1 MHGAI
6 GIYDKESV
14 TKCHFPY
21 HNKLIMFPQ
30 KFLTRMAQTH
40 QLSADQESVFL
51 LRFGENREDRE
62 VASFLGISEEAY
74 RKRMGEI
81 YRKFDI
87 SGKGPGKNNRLLHI
101 LQNFLDAETSSQT
114 NLQNEQNLLLANQS
128 ASRQGVASDIN
139 IEELVQQ
146 LRDRSRQIIQERCA
160 TMRVLDMSH
169 PIDLEN
175 IYTGTDVLEKITSRR
190 RLGIADLLATYHGR
204 DRIEMGLLNED
215 RISSMEALNRYSKLM
230 LLGKPGAGKTTLL
243 KYTALKCSQ
252 GDIFINLVPIFV
264 VLRQYAGAES
274 QPRLLDYISQD
285 FYAYNIGDETNV
297 KQLLRQGRAILFLDG
312 LDEVREN
319 DLHRVLEDLQSFSE
333 QYYTNRFVI
342 TSRLGSQEYVFE
354 KFTEVEVANFQPL
367 QISQFAQRWFF
378 NNSRHRELF
387 LRKVEDNRPIQELA
401 TNPLLLTLL
410 CLVFDEFG
418 DFPTNRS
425 ELYREGLDVLL
436 KKWDAKRNIERHQI
450 YKNLSMQRK
459 EDLLAQVACTTFY
472 QGDYFFRQVDLESY
486 ITEYIRNLPKAHTDE
501 EALQLDSAEII
512 KAIESQH
519 GLFVERAKGIYSFSH
534 LTFHEY
540 LAARELV
547 YNGDQDTLTLLAS
560 KITDPRWHD
569 ILRLAVGMMRSADEL
584 LLLMKEH
591 CDRLLAKDRQLQ
603 SLLQW
608 VNQKA
613 ESVQVTDRIQS
624 VRAFYLTL
632 GRAIAQSS
640 SLNLA
645 NVLTRSLVLD
655 LDLCQNRNLNIDL
668 AFDLARALE
677 TKDGEDLGLDLEL
690 DLSLALEY
698 AQEAVDPLLAD
709 ALTELIEACPEDAD
723 SEIKWEDWANN
734 LRQQTISHRNIG
746 QIWNLTPHQLEHL
759 RQYCNA
765 NRLLVECLESDCYVR
780 QPVRKAIE
788 QSLLLPTTQLISL

>member
-1 MHGAI
+1 
-6 GIYDKESV
+6 
-14 TKCHFPY
+14 
-21 HNKLIMFPQ
+21 MFPQ
-30 KFLTRMAQTH
+30 KFLMRMAQTH

-51 LRFGENREDRE
+51 LRFGEDREDRE

-101 LQNFLDAETSSQT
+101 LQNFLDAETSSQ
-114 NLQNEQNLLLANQS
+114 NEQNLFLATQS
-128 ASRQGVASDIN
+128 ISSQGVASDIN

-146 LRDRSRQIIQERCA
+146 LRHRSRQLIQERCA

-190 RLGIADLLATYHGR
+190 RLGIADFLATYHGR
-204 DRIEMGLLNED
+204 DRIEMGLINED

-252 GDIFINLVPIFV
+252 GDIFSDLVPIFV
-264 VLRQYAGAES
+264 TLRQYAGAES
-274 QPRLLDYISQD
+274 QPLLLDYISQD
-285 FYAYNIGDETNV
+285 LCAYNISNEANV
-297 KQLLRQGRAILFLDG
+297 KQLLQQGRAILFLDG

-319 DLHRVLEDLQSFSE
+319 DLHRVLEDLRSFSE
-333 QYYTNRFVI
+333 QFYTNRFVI
-342 TSRLGSQEYVFE
+342 TSRLGSQEYIFE

-367 QISQFAQRWFF
+367 QISQFAQRWFL
-378 NNSRHRELF
+378 NNSRHIEIF

-486 ITEYIRNLPKAHTDE
+486 ITEYIRNLPKANTDE
-501 EALQLDSAEII
+501 DALQLDSAAII
-512 KAIESQH
+512 RAIESQH

-540 LAARELV
+540 LAAREFV
-547 YNGDQDTLTLLAS
+547 YNGSQDTLTLLAT
-560 KITDPRWHD
+560 KITDQRWHD

-584 LLLMKEH
+584 LILMKEY
-591 CDRLLAKDRQLQ
+591 CDRLLASDPQLQ

-640 SLNLA
+640 PHNLA
-645 NVLTRSLVLD
+645 NVLARSLVLD
-655 LDLCQNRNLNIDL
+655 LDLCQNRNLNVDL

-698 AQEAVDPLLAD
+698 AQEAVDSQLAD

-734 LRQQTISHRNIG
+734 LRQQTINNRNIG

-780 QPVRKAIE
+780 QPVRQAIE
-788 QSLLLPTTQLISL
+788 QSLLLPITHSALLSNPNQEKF

>member
-1 MHGAI
+1 
-6 GIYDKESV
+6 
-14 TKCHFPY
+14 
-21 HNKLIMFPQ
+21 MFPQ

-51 LRFGENREDRE
+51 IRFGENREDRE

-87 SGKGPGKNNRLLHI
+87 GGKGPGKNNRLLHI

-114 NLQNEQNLLLANQS
+114 NLQNEQNLLLVNQS
-128 ASRQGVASDIN
+128 ASSQGVTADIN

-146 LRDRSRQIIQERCA
+146 LRYRSRQIIQERCA

-204 DRIEMGLLNED
+204 DRIEMGLLNEE

-252 GDIFINLVPIFV
+252 GEIFSDLVPIFV
-264 VLRQYAGAES
+264 ILRQYAGTES

-285 FYAYNIGDETNV
+285 LYAYNISDEANV
-297 KQLLRQGRAILFLDG
+297 KQLLQQGRAILFLDG

-319 DLHRVLEDLQSFSE
+319 DLHRVLEDLRSFSE
-333 QYYTNRFVI
+333 QFYTNRFVI

-367 QISQFAQRWFF
+367 QISQFAQRWFLD
-378 NNSRHRELF
+378 NSRHIDLF

-501 EALQLDSAEII
+501 EALQLDSAAII

-547 YNGDQDTLTLLAS
+547 YNGNQDTLTLLAS
-560 KITDPRWHD
+560 KITDQRWHD
-569 ILRLAVGMMRSADEL
+569 ILRLAVSMMRSADEL
-584 LLLMKEH
+584 LLLMKEY
-591 CDRLLAKDRQLQ
+591 CDRLLANDQQLQ
-603 SLLQW
+603 CLLQW

-613 ESVQVTDRIQS
+613 ESSQVSDRVQS

-640 SLNLA
+640 PHNLA
-645 NVLTRSLVLD
+645 NVLARSLVLD
-655 LDLCQNRNLNIDL
+655 LDLCQNRNLNVDL

-698 AQEAVDPLLAD
+698 AQEAVDSQLAD

-734 LRQQTISHRNIG
+734 LRQQTINNRNIG

-780 QPVRKAIE
+780 QPVRQAIE
-788 QSLLLPTTQLISL
+788 QSLLLPITHNTIKPAKSVL

>member
-1 MHGAI
+1 
-6 GIYDKESV
+6 
-14 TKCHFPY
+14 
-21 HNKLIMFPQ
+21 MFPP
-30 KFLTRMAQTH
+30 KFLTKMAQIH
-40 QLSADQESVFL
+40 QLSADQERVFL
-51 LRFGENREDRE
+51 LRFGENHEDIE

-101 LQNFLDAETSSQT
+101 LQNYFDAELIAPPSAALNLSSSAPEIT
-114 NLQNEQNLLLANQS
+114 NLDTDLDTDIEQ
-128 ASRQGVASDIN
+128 
-139 IEELVQQ
+139 LVKQ
-146 LRDRSRQIIQERCA
+146 LRDRSRQVIQERCA

-169 PIDLEN
+169 PINLED

-190 RLGIADLLATYHGR
+190 RLGIAELLATYHES
-204 DRIEMGLLNED
+204 DRLGMSAIDES
-215 RISSMEALNRYSKLM
+215 RVSSIEALTRYHKLM

-252 GDIFINLVPIFV
+252 GDIFNELVPIFV
-264 VLRQYAGAES
+264 TLRQYASSEL
-274 QPRLLDYISQD
+274 RILDYISQD
-285 FYAYNIGDETNV
+285 FRAHNISDELTV
-297 KQLLRQGRAILFLDG
+297 KQLLQRGRAILFLDG

-319 DLHRVLEDLQSFSE
+319 DLHRVLEDLRSFSE
-333 QYYTNRFVI
+333 QYYNNRFVI
-342 TSRLGSQEYVFE
+342 TSRLGAQEYVFE

-367 QISQFAQRWFF
+367 QISSFAQRWFSG
-378 NNSRHRELF
+378 NSRHIEMF

-410 CLVFDEFG
+410 CLVFDEYG

-472 QGDYFFRQVDLESY
+472 QGDYFFRQVDLERY
-486 ITEYIRNLPKAHTDE
+486 ITDYIRNLPKANTDDDL
-501 EALQLDSAEII
+501 LQLDSESIV

-540 LAARELV
+540 LATREIV
-547 YNGDQDTLTLLAS
+547 YNGSQATLVLLAN
-560 KITDPRWHD
+560 KITDRRWHD
-569 ILRLAVGMMRSADEL
+569 VLRLAVGMMRSADEL
-584 LLLMKEH
+584 LQLMKAE
-591 CDRLLAKDRQLQ
+591 CDRLIADDQQLQ
-603 SLLQW
+603 NFLEW
-608 VNQKA
+608 VKQKA
-613 ESVQVTDRIQS
+613 ASAPVSDRIQS

-632 GRAIAQSS
+632 GRAIAQSAA
-640 SLNLA
+640 LNLA
-645 NVLTRSLVLD
+645 NVLARILVLD
-655 LDLCQNRNLNIDL
+655 LDLHQNQNLNLDL
-668 AFDLARALE
+668 AFDLARAVE

-698 AQEAVDPLLAD
+698 AQEMSEPLLSE
-709 ALTELIEACPEDAD
+709 ALAELTNTCPDDAD
-723 SEIKWEDWANN
+723 SDVKWQSWTDN
-734 LRQQTISHRNIG
+734 LRQQAIAYRDIG
-746 QIWNLTPHQLEHL
+746 QVWNFTANQLESL
-759 RQYCNA
+759 RQYCQA
-765 NRLLVECLESDCYVR
+765 NRLLVECLESDCYVH
-780 QPVRKAIE
+780 QSVRNAIE
-788 QSLLLPTTQLISL
+788 ASLLLPTRF

>member
-1 MHGAI
+1 
-6 GIYDKESV
+6 
-14 TKCHFPY
+14 
-21 HNKLIMFPQ
+21 MFPQ
-30 KFLTRMAQTH
+30 KFLMRMAQTH

-51 LRFGENREDRE
+51 LRFGEDREDRE

-101 LQNFLDAETSSQT
+101 LQNFLDAETSSQ
-114 NLQNEQNLLLANQS
+114 NEQNLFLATQS
-128 ASRQGVASDIN
+128 ISSQGVASDIN

-146 LRDRSRQIIQERCA
+146 LRHRSRQLIQERCA

-190 RLGIADLLATYHGR
+190 RLGIADFLATYHGR
-204 DRIEMGLLNED
+204 DRIEMGLINED

-252 GDIFINLVPIFV
+252 GDIFSDLVPIFV
-264 VLRQYAGAES
+264 TLRQYAGAES
-274 QPRLLDYISQD
+274 QPLLLDYISQD
-285 FYAYNIGDETNV
+285 LCAYNISNEANV
-297 KQLLRQGRAILFLDG
+297 KQLLQQGRAILFLDG

-319 DLHRVLEDLQSFSE
+319 DLHRVLEDLRSFSE
-333 QYYTNRFVI
+333 QFYTNRFVI
-342 TSRLGSQEYVFE
+342 TSRLGSQEYIFE

-367 QISQFAQRWFF
+367 QISQFAQRWFL
-378 NNSRHRELF
+378 NNSRHIEIF

-486 ITEYIRNLPKAHTDE
+486 ITEYIRNLPKANTDE
-501 EALQLDSAEII
+501 DALQLDSAAII
-512 KAIESQH
+512 RAIESQH

-540 LAARELV
+540 LAAREFV
-547 YNGDQDTLTLLAS
+547 YNGSQDTLTLLAT
-560 KITDPRWHD
+560 KITDQRWHD

-584 LLLMKEH
+584 LILMKEY
-591 CDRLLAKDRQLQ
+591 CDRLLASDPQLQ

-640 SLNLA
+640 PHNLA
-645 NVLTRSLVLD
+645 NVLARSLVLD
-655 LDLCQNRNLNIDL
+655 LDLCQNRNLNVDL

-698 AQEAVDPLLAD
+698 AQEAVDSQLAD

-734 LRQQTISHRNIG
+734 LRQQTINNRNIG

-780 QPVRKAIE
+780 QPVRQAIE
-788 QSLLLPTTQLISL
+788 QSLLLPITHSALLSNPNQENF

>member
-1 MHGAI
+1 
-6 GIYDKESV
+6 
-14 TKCHFPY
+14 
-21 HNKLIMFPQ
+21 MFPQ
-30 KFLTRMAQTH
+30 KFLMRMAQTH

-51 LRFGENREDRE
+51 IRFGENREDRE

-87 SGKGPGKNNRLLHI
+87 GGKGPGKNNRLLHI

-114 NLQNEQNLLLANQS
+114 NLQNEQNLLLVNQS
-128 ASRQGVASDIN
+128 ASSQGVTADIN

-146 LRDRSRQIIQERCA
+146 LRYRSRQIIQERCA

-204 DRIEMGLLNED
+204 DRIEMGLINED

-252 GDIFINLVPIFV
+252 GDIFSDLVPIFV
-264 VLRQYAGAES
+264 ILRQYAGFES
-274 QPRLLDYISQD
+274 QPQLLDYISQD
-285 FYAYNIGDETNV
+285 LCAYNISNGANV
-297 KQLLRQGRAILFLDG
+297 KQLLQQGRAILFLDG

-319 DLHRVLEDLQSFSE
+319 DLHRVLEDLRSFSE
-333 QYYTNRFVI
+333 QFYTNRFVI

-367 QISQFAQRWFF
+367 QISQFAQRWFLD
-378 NNSRHRELF
+378 NSRHIELF
-387 LRKVEDNRPIQELA
+387 LRKVEDNCPIQELA

-486 ITEYIRNLPKAHTDE
+486 ITEYIRNLPKANTDE
-501 EALQLDSAEII
+501 EALQLDSEAII
-512 KAIESQH
+512 RAIESQH

-547 YNGDQDTLTLLAS
+547 YNGNQDTLILLAS

-584 LLLMKEH
+584 LILMKEY
-591 CDRLLAKDRQLQ
+591 CDRLLASDPQLQ

-640 SLNLA
+640 PHNLA
-645 NVLTRSLVLD
+645 NVLARSLVLD
-655 LDLCQNRNLNIDL
+655 LDLCQNRNLNVDL

-698 AQEAVDPLLAD
+698 AQEAVDSQLAD

-734 LRQQTISHRNIG
+734 LRQQTINNRNIG

-780 QPVRKAIE
+780 QPVRQAIE
-788 QSLLLPTTQLISL
+788 QSLLLPITHNTIKPAKSVL

>member
-6 GIYDKESV
+6 GIYDKESG
-14 TKCHFPY
+14 TSCHFPFD
-21 HNKLIMFPQ
+21 NKLMFSQ

-51 LRFGENREDRE
+51 LRFGEDREDRE

-101 LQNFLDAETSSQT
+101 LQNFLDAETISQS
-114 NLQNEQNLLLANQS
+114 EQTSLIASQS
-128 ASRQGVASDIN
+128 ASSQGVALNIN

-252 GDIFINLVPIFV
+252 GDIFSDLVPIFV
-264 VLRQYAGAES
+264 TLRQYAGAES
-274 QPRLLDYISQD
+274 QPRLFDYISQD
-285 FYAYNIGDETNV
+285 FYAYNIGDKTNV

-312 LDEVREN
+312 LDEVSEN
-319 DLHRVLEDLQSFSE
+319 DLHRVLEDLRSFSE
-333 QYYTNRFVI
+333 QFYTNRFVI

-354 KFTEVEVANFQPL
+354 KFTEVEIANFQPL
-367 QISQFAQRWFF
+367 QISQFAQRWFLS
-378 NNSRHRELF
+378 NSRHIELF

-501 EALQLDSAEII
+501 EALQLDSAAII

-547 YNGDQDTLTLLAS
+547 YNGNQDTLTLLAS
-560 KITDPRWHD
+560 KITDLRWHD

-584 LLLMKEH
+584 LLLMKEN
-591 CDRLLAKDRQLQ
+591 CDRLLASDRQLQ
-603 SLLQW
+603 GLLQW

-613 ESVQVTDRIQS
+613 ESAQVCDRIQS

-632 GRAIAQSS
+632 GRAIAQSNS
-640 SLNLA
+640 INLA
-645 NVLTRSLVLD
+645 NVLARSLVLD

-690 DLSLALEY
+690 DLGLALEY
-698 AQEAVDPLLAD
+698 AQEYAQENSDSLLAD
-709 ALTELIEACPEDAD
+709 ALTELIKTCPEDAD
-723 SEIKWEDWANN
+723 SEIKWEEWANN
-734 LRQQTISHRNIG
+734 LRQQTINHRNIG
-746 QIWNLTPHQLEHL
+746 QTWNLTPHQLEHL

-780 QPVRKAIE
+780 QPVRLAIE
-788 QSLLLPTTQLISL
+788 QSLLLPMT

>member
-1 MHGAI
+1 
-6 GIYDKESV
+6 
-14 TKCHFPY
+14 
-21 HNKLIMFPQ
+21 MFPQ

-51 LRFGENREDRE
+51 LRFGEDREDRE

-87 SGKGPGKNNRLLHI
+87 GGKGPGKNNRLLHI
-101 LQNFLDAETSSQT
+101 LQNFLDAEAS
-114 NLQNEQNLLLANQS
+114 LQNMQTTLLVSQS
-128 ASRQGVASDIN
+128 TPSQDVTSLDIN
-139 IEELVQQ
+139 IEELVLQ

-175 IYTGTDVLEKITSRR
+175 IYTGTDVLEKIASRR

-215 RISSMEALNRYSKLM
+215 RISSVEALNRYSKLM

-252 GDIFINLVPIFV
+252 GDIFSNLVPIFV
-264 VLRQYAGAES
+264 TLRQYAGAES

-297 KQLLRQGRAILFLDG
+297 KQLLQHGRAILFLDG

-319 DLHRVLEDLQSFSE
+319 DLYRVLEDLRSFSE
-333 QYYTNRFVI
+333 QFYPNRFMI

-367 QISQFAQRWFF
+367 QISQFAQRWFL
-378 NNSRHRELF
+378 NNSRHIELF

-459 EDLLAQVACTTFY
+459 EDLLAQVACTTFS

-486 ITEYIRNLPKAHTDE
+486 ITEYIRNLPKAHTDQE
-501 EALQLDSAEII
+501 SLQIDSAAII

-547 YNGDQDTLTLLAS
+547 YNGNQDTLTLLAS
-560 KITDPRWHD
+560 KITDRRWHD

-584 LLLMKEH
+584 LLLMKQH
-591 CDRLLAKDRQLQ
+591 CDRLLASDQQLQ

-608 VNQKA
+608 VNKKA
-613 ESVQVTDRIQS
+613 ESAHVRDRIQS

-640 SLNLA
+640 SINLA
-645 NVLTRSLVLD
+645 NVLARSLVLD
-655 LDLCQNRNLNIDL
+655 LDLCQNCNLNIDL

-698 AQEAVDPLLAD
+698 AQEASEPLLAN
-709 ALTELIEACPEDAD
+709 ALTELIETCPEDAD

-734 LRQQTISHRNIG
+734 LRQQTINHRNIG
-746 QIWNLTPHQLEHL
+746 QVWNLTPHQLDHL
-759 RQYCNA
+759 RQYCEA

-780 QPVRKAIE
+780 QPVRQAIE
-788 QSLLLPTTQLISL
+788 QSLLLPIV

>member
-1 MHGAI
+1 
-6 GIYDKESV
+6 
-14 TKCHFPY
+14 
-21 HNKLIMFPQ
+21 MFPQ

-51 LRFGENREDRE
+51 IRFGENREDRE

-87 SGKGPGKNNRLLHI
+87 GGKGPGKNNRLLHI

-114 NLQNEQNLLLANQS
+114 NLQNEQNLLLVNQS
-128 ASRQGVASDIN
+128 ASSQGVTADNN

-146 LRDRSRQIIQERCA
+146 LRYRSRQIIQERCA

-204 DRIEMGLLNED
+204 DHIEMGLLNEE

-252 GDIFINLVPIFV
+252 GEIFSDLVPIFV
-264 VLRQYAGAES
+264 ILRQYAGTES

-285 FYAYNIGDETNV
+285 LYAYNISDEANV
-297 KQLLRQGRAILFLDG
+297 KQLLQQGRAILFLDG

-319 DLHRVLEDLQSFSE
+319 DLHRVLEDLRSFSE
-333 QYYTNRFVI
+333 QFYTNRFVI

-367 QISQFAQRWFF
+367 QISQFAQRWFL
-378 NNSRHRELF
+378 NNSRHIELF

-410 CLVFDEFG
+410 CLIFDEFG

-425 ELYREGLDVLL
+425 DLYREGLDVLL

-486 ITEYIRNLPKAHTDE
+486 ITEYIRNLPKANTDE
-501 EALQLDSAEII
+501 EALQLDSEAII
-512 KAIESQH
+512 RAIESQH

-547 YNGDQDTLTLLAS
+547 YNGNQDTLILLAS

-584 LLLMKEH
+584 FLLMKEH
-591 CDRLLAKDRQLQ
+591 CDRLLANDQQLQ

-613 ESVQVTDRIQS
+613 ESSQVTDRIQS

-640 SLNLA
+640 PHNLA
-645 NVLTRSLVLD
+645 NVLARSLVLD
-655 LDLCQNRNLNIDL
+655 LDLCQNRNLNVDL

-698 AQEAVDPLLAD
+698 AQEAVDSQLAD
-709 ALTELIEACPEDAD
+709 ALTELIEVCPEDAD

-734 LRQQTISHRNIG
+734 LRQQTISNRNIG

-780 QPVRKAIE
+780 QPVRQAIE
-788 QSLLLPTTQLISL
+788 QSLLLPITHNTIKPAKSVL

>member
-1 MHGAI
+1 
-6 GIYDKESV
+6 
-14 TKCHFPY
+14 
-21 HNKLIMFPQ
+21 MFPQ

-51 LRFGENREDRE
+51 LRFGEDREDRE
-62 VASFLGISEEAY
+62 VASFSGISEEAY

-87 SGKGPGKNNRLLHI
+87 GGKGPGKNNRLLHI
-101 LQNFLDAETSSQT
+101 LQNFLDAEVSSQS
-114 NLQNEQNLLLANQS
+114 EQTSLIANQS
-128 ASRQGVASDIN
+128 GSVSSLDIN
-139 IEELVQQ
+139 IEELVMQ

-252 GDIFINLVPIFV
+252 GDIFGDLVPIFV
-264 VLRQYAGAES
+264 TLRQYAGAES

-312 LDEVREN
+312 LDEVSEN
-319 DLHRVLEDLQSFSE
+319 DLHRVLEDLRSFSE

-342 TSRLGSQEYVFE
+342 TSRLGSQEYIFE

-367 QISQFAQRWFF
+367 QISQFAQRWFH
-378 NNSRHRELF
+378 NNSRHVELF

-459 EDLLAQVACTTFY
+459 EDLLAQVACTTFN
-472 QGDYFFRQVDLESY
+472 QGDYFFRQVDLENY

-501 EALQLDSAEII
+501 EALQLDSAAII

-547 YNGDQDTLTLLAS
+547 YNGNQDTLTFLAS
-560 KITDPRWHD
+560 KITDHRWYD

-591 CDRLLAKDRQLQ
+591 CDRLLASDRQLQ

-613 ESVQVTDRIQS
+613 ESAQVRDRIQS

-640 SLNLA
+640 PLNWA

-698 AQEAVDPLLAD
+698 AQEYAQETSDPLFAD
-709 ALTELIEACPEDAD
+709 ALTELIKTCPEDAD
-723 SEIKWEDWANN
+723 SEIKWEGWANN

-746 QIWNLTPHQLEHL
+746 QIWNLTPRQLEHL
-759 RQYCNA
+759 RQYCEA

-780 QPVRKAIE
+780 QPVRQAIE
-788 QSLLLPTTQLISL
+788 QSLLLPTG

>member
-1 MHGAI
+1 
-6 GIYDKESV
+6 
-14 TKCHFPY
+14 
-21 HNKLIMFPQ
+21 MFPQ
-30 KFLTRMAQTH
+30 KFLMRMAQTH

-101 LQNFLDAETSSQT
+101 LQNFLDADTSSQPSS
-114 NLQNEQNLLLANQS
+114 QNEQNLFLATQS
-128 ASRQGVASDIN
+128 ISSQGIASDIN

-146 LRDRSRQIIQERCA
+146 LRHRSRQLIQERCA

-204 DRIEMGLLNED
+204 DRIEMGLINED

-252 GDIFINLVPIFV
+252 GDIFSDLVPIFV
-264 VLRQYAGAES
+264 TLRQYAGFES
-274 QPRLLDYISQD
+274 QPLLLDYISQD
-285 FYAYNIGDETNV
+285 LCAYNISNEANV
-297 KQLLRQGRAILFLDG
+297 KQLLQQGRAILFLDG

-319 DLHRVLEDLQSFSE
+319 DLHRVLEDLRSFSE
-333 QYYTNRFVI
+333 QFYTNRFVI
-342 TSRLGSQEYVFE
+342 TSRLGSQEYIFE

-367 QISQFAQRWFF
+367 QISQFAQRWFL
-378 NNSRHRELF
+378 NNSRHIELF

-486 ITEYIRNLPKAHTDE
+486 ITEYIRNLPKANTDE
-501 EALQLDSAEII
+501 EALQLDSEAII
-512 KAIESQH
+512 RAIESQH

-547 YNGDQDTLTLLAS
+547 YNGNQDTLILLAS

-584 LLLMKEH
+584 LILMKEY
-591 CDRLLAKDRQLQ
+591 CDRLLASDPQLQ

-640 SLNLA
+640 PHNLA
-645 NVLTRSLVLD
+645 NVLARSLVLD
-655 LDLCQNRNLNIDL
+655 LDLCQNRNLNVDL

-698 AQEAVDPLLAD
+698 AQEAVDSQLAD

-734 LRQQTISHRNIG
+734 LRQQTINNRNIG

-780 QPVRKAIE
+780 QPVRQAIE

>member
-1 MHGAI
+1 
-6 GIYDKESV
+6 
-14 TKCHFPY
+14 
-21 HNKLIMFPQ
+21 MFPQ
-30 KFLTRMAQTH
+30 KFLMRMAQTH

-101 LQNFLDAETSSQT
+101 LQNFLDADTSSQPSS
-114 NLQNEQNLLLANQS
+114 QNEQNLFLAAQS
-128 ASRQGVASDIN
+128 ISSQGIASDIN

-146 LRDRSRQIIQERCA
+146 LRHRSRQLIQERCA

-204 DRIEMGLLNED
+204 DRIEMGLINED

-252 GDIFINLVPIFV
+252 GDIFSDLVPIFV
-264 VLRQYAGAES
+264 ILRQYAGFES
-274 QPRLLDYISQD
+274 QPQLLDYISQD
-285 FYAYNIGDETNV
+285 LCAYNISNGANV
-297 KQLLRQGRAILFLDG
+297 KQLLQQGRAILFLDG

-319 DLHRVLEDLQSFSE
+319 DLHRVLEDLRSFSE
-333 QYYTNRFVI
+333 QFYTNRFVI
-342 TSRLGSQEYVFE
+342 TSRLGSQEYIFE

-367 QISQFAQRWFF
+367 QISQFAQRWFL
-378 NNSRHRELF
+378 NNSRHIELF

-486 ITEYIRNLPKAHTDE
+486 ITEYIRNLPKANTDE
-501 EALQLDSAEII
+501 EALQLDSEAII
-512 KAIESQH
+512 RAIESQH

-547 YNGDQDTLTLLAS
+547 YNGNQDTLILLAS

-584 LLLMKEH
+584 LILMKEY
-591 CDRLLAKDRQLQ
+591 CDRLLASDPQLQ

-640 SLNLA
+640 PHNLA
-645 NVLTRSLVLD
+645 NVLARSLVLD
-655 LDLCQNRNLNIDL
+655 LDLCQNRNLNVDL

-698 AQEAVDPLLAD
+698 AQEAVDSQLAD

-734 LRQQTISHRNIG
+734 LRQQTINNRNIG

-780 QPVRKAIE
+780 QPVRQAIE
-788 QSLLLPTTQLISL
+788 QSLLLPITHNTIKPAKSVL

>member
-1 MHGAI
+1 
-6 GIYDKESV
+6 
-14 TKCHFPY
+14 
-21 HNKLIMFPQ
+21 MFPQ
-30 KFLTRMAQTH
+30 KFLMRMAQTH

-51 LRFGENREDRE
+51 LRFGEDREDRE

-101 LQNFLDAETSSQT
+101 LQNFLDADTSSQPSS
-114 NLQNEQNLLLANQS
+114 QNEQNLFLATQS
-128 ASRQGVASDIN
+128 ISSQGIASDIN

-146 LRDRSRQIIQERCA
+146 LRHRSRQLIQERCA

-204 DRIEMGLLNED
+204 DRIEMGLINED

-243 KYTALKCSQ
+243 KYSALKCSQ
-252 GDIFINLVPIFV
+252 SDIFSDLVPIFV
-264 VLRQYAGAES
+264 TLRQYAGAES
-274 QPRLLDYISQD
+274 QPLLLDYISQD
-285 FYAYNIGDETNV
+285 LCAYNIGNEANV
-297 KQLLRQGRAILFLDG
+297 KQLLQQGRAILFLDG

-319 DLHRVLEDLQSFSE
+319 DLHRVLEDLRSFSE
-333 QYYTNRFVI
+333 QFYTNRFVI
-342 TSRLGSQEYVFE
+342 TSRLGSQEYIFE

-367 QISQFAQRWFF
+367 QISQFAQRWFL
-378 NNSRHRELF
+378 NNSRHIELF

-486 ITEYIRNLPKAHTDE
+486 ITEYIRNLPKANTDE
-501 EALQLDSAEII
+501 EALQLDSEAII
-512 KAIESQH
+512 RAIESQH

-547 YNGDQDTLTLLAS
+547 YNGNQDTLILLAS

-584 LLLMKEH
+584 LILMKEY
-591 CDRLLAKDRQLQ
+591 CDRLLASDPQLQ

-640 SLNLA
+640 PHNLA
-645 NVLTRSLVLD
+645 NVLARSLVLD
-655 LDLCQNRNLNIDL
+655 LDLCQNRNLNVDL

-698 AQEAVDPLLAD
+698 AQEAVDSQLAD

-734 LRQQTISHRNIG
+734 LRQQTINNRNIG

-780 QPVRKAIE
+780 QPVRQAIE
-788 QSLLLPTTQLISL
+788 QSLLLPITHNTIKPAKSVL

>member
-1 MHGAI
+1 
-6 GIYDKESV
+6 
-14 TKCHFPY
+14 
-21 HNKLIMFPQ
+21 MFPQ
-30 KFLTRMAQTH
+30 KFLMRMAQTH

-101 LQNFLDAETSSQT
+101 LQNFLDADTSSQPSS
-114 NLQNEQNLLLANQS
+114 QNEQNLFLATQS
-128 ASRQGVASDIN
+128 ISSQGIASDIN

-146 LRDRSRQIIQERCA
+146 LRHRSRQLIQERCA

-204 DRIEMGLLNED
+204 DRIEMGLINED

-252 GDIFINLVPIFV
+252 GDIFSDLVPIFV
-264 VLRQYAGAES
+264 TLRQYAGFES
-274 QPRLLDYISQD
+274 QPLLLDYISQD
-285 FYAYNIGDETNV
+285 LCAYNISNEANV
-297 KQLLRQGRAILFLDG
+297 KQLLQQGRAILFLDG

-319 DLHRVLEDLQSFSE
+319 DLHRVLEDLRSFSE
-333 QYYTNRFVI
+333 QFYTNRFVI
-342 TSRLGSQEYVFE
+342 TSRLGSQEYIFE

-367 QISQFAQRWFF
+367 QISQFAQRWFL
-378 NNSRHRELF
+378 NNSRHIELF

-486 ITEYIRNLPKAHTDE
+486 ITEYIRNLPKANTDE
-501 EALQLDSAEII
+501 EALQLDSEAII
-512 KAIESQH
+512 RAIESQH

-547 YNGDQDTLTLLAS
+547 YNGNQDTLILLAS

-584 LLLMKEH
+584 LILMKEY
-591 CDRLLAKDRQLQ
+591 CDRLLASDPQLQ

-640 SLNLA
+640 PHNLA
-645 NVLTRSLVLD
+645 NVLARSLVLD
-655 LDLCQNRNLNIDL
+655 LDLCQNRNLNVDL

-698 AQEAVDPLLAD
+698 AQEAVDSQLAD
-709 ALTELIEACPEDAD
+709 ALTELIEVCPEDAD

-734 LRQQTISHRNIG
+734 LRQQTISNRNIG

-780 QPVRKAIE
+780 QPVRQAIE

>member
-1 MHGAI
+1 
-6 GIYDKESV
+6 
-14 TKCHFPY
+14 
-21 HNKLIMFPQ
+21 MFPQ
-30 KFLTRMAQTH
+30 KFLMRMAQTH

-101 LQNFLDAETSSQT
+101 LQNFLDADTSSQPSS
-114 NLQNEQNLLLANQS
+114 QNEQNLFLATQS
-128 ASRQGVASDIN
+128 ISSQGIASDIN

-146 LRDRSRQIIQERCA
+146 LRHRSRQLIQERCA

-204 DRIEMGLLNED
+204 DRIEMGLINED

-252 GDIFINLVPIFV
+252 GDIFSDLVPIFV
-264 VLRQYAGAES
+264 TLRQYAGFES
-274 QPRLLDYISQD
+274 QPLLLDYISQD
-285 FYAYNIGDETNV
+285 LCAYNISNEANV
-297 KQLLRQGRAILFLDG
+297 KQLLQQGRAILFLDG

-319 DLHRVLEDLQSFSE
+319 DLHRVLEDLRSFSE
-333 QYYTNRFVI
+333 QFYTNRFVI
-342 TSRLGSQEYVFE
+342 TSRLGSQEYTFE

-367 QISQFAQRWFF
+367 QISQFAQRWFL
-378 NNSRHRELF
+378 NNSRHIELF

-486 ITEYIRNLPKAHTDE
+486 ITEYIRNLPKANTDE
-501 EALQLDSAEII
+501 EALQLDSEAII
-512 KAIESQH
+512 RAIESQH

-547 YNGDQDTLTLLAS
+547 YNGNQDTLILLAS

-584 LLLMKEH
+584 LILMKEY
-591 CDRLLAKDRQLQ
+591 CDRLLASDPQLQ

-640 SLNLA
+640 PHNLA
-645 NVLTRSLVLD
+645 NVLARSLVLD
-655 LDLCQNRNLNIDL
+655 LDLCQNRNLNVDL

-698 AQEAVDPLLAD
+698 AQEAVDSQLAD
-709 ALTELIEACPEDAD
+709 ALTELIEVCPEDAD

-734 LRQQTISHRNIG
+734 LRQQTISNRNIG

-780 QPVRKAIE
+780 QPVRQAIE

>member
-1 MHGAI
+1 
-6 GIYDKESV
+6 
-14 TKCHFPY
+14 
-21 HNKLIMFPQ
+21 MFPQ

-40 QLSADQESVFL
+40 QLSADQESVLL
-51 LRFGENREDRE
+51 LRFGEDREDRE

-87 SGKGPGKNNRLLHI
+87 GGKGPGKNNRLLHI
-101 LQNFLDAETSSQT
+101 LQNFLDAEVS
-114 NLQNEQNLLLANQS
+114 LQNEQTTLLVSQS
-128 ASRQGVASDIN
+128 ASSQAVTSLDIN

-175 IYTGTDVLEKITSRR
+175 IYTGTDVLEKIASRR

-252 GDIFINLVPIFV
+252 GDIFSDLVPIFV
-264 VLRQYAGAES
+264 TLRQYAGAES

-285 FYAYNIGDETNV
+285 FYAYNIGDETTV
-297 KQLLRQGRAILFLDG
+297 KQLLQQGRAILFLDG

-319 DLHRVLEDLQSFSE
+319 DLYRVLEDLRSFSE
-333 QYYTNRFVI
+333 QFYPNRFMI

-367 QISQFAQRWFF
+367 QISQFAQRWFL
-378 NNSRHRELF
+378 NNSRHIELF

-459 EDLLAQVACTTFY
+459 EDLLAQVACTTFS

-486 ITEYIRNLPKAHTDE
+486 ITEYIRNLPKAHTDQE
-501 EALQLDSAEII
+501 SLQIDSAAII

-547 YNGDQDTLTLLAS
+547 YNGNQDTLTLLAT
-560 KITDPRWHD
+560 KITDRRWHD

-584 LLLMKEH
+584 LLLMKQH
-591 CDRLLAKDRQLQ
+591 CDRLLASDQQLQ

-608 VNQKA
+608 VNKKA
-613 ESVQVTDRIQS
+613 ESAHVRDRIQS

-640 SLNLA
+640 AINLA
-645 NVLTRSLVLD
+645 NVLARSLVLD
-655 LDLCQNRNLNIDL
+655 LDLCQNCNLNIDL

-698 AQEAVDPLLAD
+698 AQEASEPLLAN
-709 ALTELIEACPEDAD
+709 ALTELIETCPEDAD

-734 LRQQTISHRNIG
+734 LRQQTINHRNIG
-746 QIWNLTPHQLEHL
+746 QVWNLTPHQLEHL
-759 RQYCNA
+759 RQYCEA
-765 NRLLVECLESDCYVR
+765 NRLLVECLESDCYVH
-780 QPVRKAIE
+780 QPVRQAIE
-788 QSLLLPTTQLISL
+788 QSLLLPIV

>member
-1 MHGAI
+1 M
-6 GIYDKESV
+6 
-14 TKCHFPY
+14 
-21 HNKLIMFPQ
+21 LPQ
-30 KFLTRMAQTH
+30 KFLTRMAQIH

-101 LQNFLDAETSSQT
+101 LQNYLDAETTSIPNSSNT
-114 NLQNEQNLLLANQS
+114 PNLFASNQS
-128 ASRQGVASDIN
+128 TSNLGVATLDID

-146 LRDRSRQIIQERCA
+146 IRYRSHQIIQERCA

-169 PIDLEN
+169 PISLEE

-190 RLGIADLLATYHGR
+190 RLGMAELLATYQGR
-204 DRIEMGLLNED
+204 DRLGTSEIEEG
-215 RISSMEALNRYSKLM
+215 RVSSMDALTRYRKLM

-252 GDIFINLVPIFV
+252 GDIFDDLVPIFV
-264 VLRQYAGAES
+264 TLRQYAGSES
-274 QPRLLDYISQD
+274 QPRILDYITQD
-285 FYAYNIGDETNV
+285 FRTYSIGDELTI
-297 KQLLRQGRAILFLDG
+297 KQLLQHGRAILFLDG
-312 LDEVREN
+312 LDEVRED
-319 DLHRVLEDLQSFSE
+319 DLHRVLEDLRSFSE
-333 QYYTNRFVI
+333 QYYNNRFVI
-342 TSRLGSQEYVFE
+342 TSRLGAQEYIFE

-367 QISQFAQRWFF
+367 QISHFAQRWFVG
-378 NNSRHRELF
+378 NSRHIELF
-387 LRKVEDNRPIQELA
+387 LRKVEDNRPIHELA

-410 CLVFDEFG
+410 CLVFDEYG

-459 EDLLAQVACTTFY
+459 EDLLAQVAYTTFN
-472 QGDYFFRQVDLESY
+472 QGDYFFRQVDLERY
-486 ITEYIRNLPKAHTDE
+486 ITDYIRNLPKANIDE
-501 EALQLDSAEII
+501 DALQLDSEAIV

-534 LTFHEY
+534 LTFQEY
-540 LAARELV
+540 LATRELV
-547 YNGDQDTLTLLAS
+547 YNGNEETLRLLAS
-560 KITDPRWHD
+560 KVIDRRWQD

-584 LLLMKEH
+584 LQLIKDQ
-591 CDRLLAKDRQLQ
+591 CDRLLVGDQQLQ
-603 SLLQW
+603 NLLHW
-608 VNQKA
+608 VKQKA
-613 ESVQVTDRIQS
+613 ESAQVIDRIQS

-632 GRAIAQSS
+632 GRAIAQSDP
-640 SLNLA
+640 LNLA
-645 NVLTRSLVLD
+645 NVLARTLVLD
-655 LDLCQNRNLNIDL
+655 LDLCQNRNLNLDL

-698 AQEAVDPLLAD
+698 AQEMSEHSLAE
-709 ALTELIEACPEDAD
+709 ALTELINTCPEDAE
-723 SEIKWEDWANN
+723 SNIKWQYWANN
-734 LRQQTISHRNIG
+734 LRQQAINHRNIG
-746 QIWNLTPHQLEHL
+746 QIWDLTSHQLEQL
-759 RQYCNA
+759 SQYFEA
-765 NRLLVECLESDCYVR
+765 NRLLIECLESDCYVHQSVR
-780 QPVRKAIE
+780 QAIE
-788 QSLLLPTTQLISL
+788 QSLLLPTT

>member
-1 MHGAI
+1 
-6 GIYDKESV
+6 
-14 TKCHFPY
+14 
-21 HNKLIMFPQ
+21 MFPQ
-30 KFLTRMAQTH
+30 KFLMRMAQTH

-51 LRFGENREDRE
+51 LRFGEDREDRE

-101 LQNFLDAETSSQT
+101 LQNFLDAETSSQ
-114 NLQNEQNLLLANQS
+114 NEQNLFLATQS
-128 ASRQGVASDIN
+128 ISSQGVASDIN

-146 LRDRSRQIIQERCA
+146 LRHRSRQLIQERCA

-190 RLGIADLLATYHGR
+190 RLGIADFLATYHGR
-204 DRIEMGLLNED
+204 DRIEMGLINED

-252 GDIFINLVPIFV
+252 GDIFSDLVPIFV
-264 VLRQYAGAES
+264 TLRQYAGAES
-274 QPRLLDYISQD
+274 QPLLLDYISQD
-285 FYAYNIGDETNV
+285 LCAYNISNEANV
-297 KQLLRQGRAILFLDG
+297 KQLLQQGRAILFLDG

-319 DLHRVLEDLQSFSE
+319 DLHRVLEDLRSFSE
-333 QYYTNRFVI
+333 QFYTNRFVI
-342 TSRLGSQEYVFE
+342 TSRLGSQEYIFE

-367 QISQFAQRWFF
+367 QISQFAQRWFL
-378 NNSRHRELF
+378 NNSRHIEIF

-486 ITEYIRNLPKAHTDE
+486 ITEYIRNLPKANTDE
-501 EALQLDSAEII
+501 DALQLDSAAII
-512 KAIESQH
+512 RAIESQH

-540 LAARELV
+540 LAAREFV
-547 YNGDQDTLTLLAS
+547 YNGSQDTLTLLAT
-560 KITDPRWHD
+560 KITDQRWHD

-584 LLLMKEH
+584 LILMKEY
-591 CDRLLAKDRQLQ
+591 CDRLLASDPQLQ

-640 SLNLA
+640 PHNLA
-645 NVLTRSLVLD
+645 NVLARSLVLD
-655 LDLCQNRNLNIDL
+655 LDLCQNRNLNVDL

-698 AQEAVDPLLAD
+698 AQEAVDSQLAD

-734 LRQQTISHRNIG
+734 LRQQTINNRNIG

-780 QPVRKAIE
+780 QPVRQAIE

>member
-1 MHGAI
+1 
-6 GIYDKESV
+6 
-14 TKCHFPY
+14 
-21 HNKLIMFPQ
+21 MFPQ
-30 KFLTRMAQTH
+30 KFLMRMAQTH

-51 LRFGENREDRE
+51 LRFGEDREDRE

-101 LQNFLDAETSSQT
+101 LQNFLDADTSSQPSS
-114 NLQNEQNLLLANQS
+114 QNEQNLFLAAQS
-128 ASRQGVASDIN
+128 ISSQGIASDIN

-146 LRDRSRQIIQERCA
+146 LRHRSRQLIQERCA

-204 DRIEMGLLNED
+204 DRIEMGLINED

-252 GDIFINLVPIFV
+252 SDIFSDLVPIFV
-264 VLRQYAGAES
+264 TLRQYAGAES
-274 QPRLLDYISQD
+274 QPLLLDYISQD
-285 FYAYNIGDETNV
+285 LCAYNIGNEANV
-297 KQLLRQGRAILFLDG
+297 KQLLQQGRAILFLDG

-319 DLHRVLEDLQSFSE
+319 DLHRVLEDLRSFSE
-333 QYYTNRFVI
+333 QFYTNRFVI
-342 TSRLGSQEYVFE
+342 TSRLGSQEYIFE

-367 QISQFAQRWFF
+367 QISQFAQRWFL
-378 NNSRHRELF
+378 NNSRYIELF

-459 EDLLAQVACTTFY
+459 EDLLAQVACTTFC

-486 ITEYIRNLPKAHTDE
+486 ITEYIRNLPKANTDE
-501 EALQLDSAEII
+501 EALQLDSEAII
-512 KAIESQH
+512 RAIESQH

-547 YNGDQDTLTLLAS
+547 YNGNQDTLILLAS

-584 LLLMKEH
+584 LILMKEY
-591 CDRLLAKDRQLQ
+591 CDRLLASDPQLQ

-640 SLNLA
+640 PHNLA
-645 NVLTRSLVLD
+645 NVLARSLVLD
-655 LDLCQNRNLNIDL
+655 LDLCQNRNLNVDL

-698 AQEAVDPLLAD
+698 AQEAVDSQLAD

-734 LRQQTISHRNIG
+734 LRQQTINNRNIG

-780 QPVRKAIE
+780 QPVRQAIE
-788 QSLLLPTTQLISL
+788 QSLLLPITHNTIKPAKSVL

>member
-1 MHGAI
+1 
-6 GIYDKESV
+6 
-14 TKCHFPY
+14 
-21 HNKLIMFPQ
+21 MFPQ
-30 KFLTRMAQTH
+30 KFLMRMAQTH

-101 LQNFLDAETSSQT
+101 LQNFLDAETIPQS
-114 NLQNEQNLLLANQS
+114 EQNLLIGNQTPS
-128 ASRQGVASDIN
+128 NQGVISVDIN
-139 IEELVQQ
+139 IAELVQQ
-146 LRDRSRQIIQERCA
+146 LRYRSRQIIQERCA

-204 DRIEMGLLNED
+204 DRMEMGVINED
-215 RISSMEALNRYSKLM
+215 RVSSIEALNRYHKLM
-230 LLGKPGAGKTTLL
+230 LLGKLGAGKTTLL

-252 GDIFINLVPIFV
+252 GEIFSDLVPIFV
-264 VLRQYAGAES
+264 TLRQYAGVES
-274 QPRLLDYISQD
+274 HPRLLDYIAQD
-285 FYAYNIGDETNV
+285 FHAYNIGDELAV
-297 KQLLRQGRAILFLDG
+297 RQLLQHGRAILFWDG
-312 LDEVREN
+312 LDEVRED
-319 DLHRVLEDLQSFSE
+319 DLHRVLEDLRSFSE
-333 QYYTNRFVI
+333 QYYSNRFVI
-342 TSRLGSQEYVFE
+342 TSRLGAQEYVFE
-354 KFTEVEVANFQPL
+354 KFTEVEVANFRPL
-367 QISQFAQRWFF
+367 QISQFAQRWFAG
-378 NNSRHRELF
+378 NSRHIELF

-459 EDLLAQVACTTFY
+459 EDLLSQVACTTFY
-472 QGDYFFRQVDLESY
+472 QGDYFFRQVDLERY
-486 ITEYIRNLPKAHTDE
+486 ITDYIRNLPKAHTE
-501 EALQLDSAEII
+501 EDALQLDSEAII

-534 LTFHEY
+534 LTFQEY

-547 YNGDQDTLTLLAS
+547 YNGNQDTLTLLAS
-560 KITDPRWHD
+560 KITDHRWHD
-569 ILRLAVGMMRSADEL
+569 ILRLAVGMMRSADNL
-584 LLLMKEH
+584 LQLMKEQ
-591 CDRLLAKDRQLQ
+591 CDRLLAGDSQLQ
-603 SLLQW
+603 TLLQW
-608 VNQKA
+608 VNQKS
-613 ESVQVTDRIQS
+613 ESAQVPNRIQS

-632 GRAIAQSS
+632 GRAIAQSDP
-640 SLNLA
+640 LNLA
-645 NVLTRSLVLD
+645 NVLARTLVLD
-655 LDLCQNRNLNIDL
+655 LDLCQNRNLNLDL

-677 TKDGEDLGLDLEL
+677 TKDGEDLGLDLDL

-698 AQEAVDPLLAD
+698 AQEMQEPHLAN
-709 ALTELIEACPEDAD
+709 ALTELIANCPDDAD
-723 SEIKWEDWANN
+723 SDVQWQHWAND
-734 LRQQTISHRNIG
+734 LRLQTVNHRNIG
-746 QIWNLTPHQLEHL
+746 QSCDFTSHQVELL

-780 QPVRKAIE
+780 QSVRQAIE
-788 QSLLLPTTQLISL
+788 QSLLLPTAHS

>member
-1 MHGAI
+1 
-6 GIYDKESV
+6 
-14 TKCHFPY
+14 
-21 HNKLIMFPQ
+21 MFPP
-30 KFLTRMAQTH
+30 KFLTKMAQIH
-40 QLSADQESVFL
+40 QLSADQERVFL
-51 LRFGENREDRE
+51 LRFGENHEDIE

-101 LQNFLDAETSSQT
+101 LQNYFDAELIAPPSAALNLSSSAPEIT
-114 NLQNEQNLLLANQS
+114 NLDTDLDTDIEQ
-128 ASRQGVASDIN
+128 
-139 IEELVQQ
+139 LVKQ
-146 LRDRSRQIIQERCA
+146 LRDRSRQVIQERCA

-169 PIDLEN
+169 PINLED

-190 RLGIADLLATYHGR
+190 RLGIAELLATYHES
-204 DRIEMGLLNED
+204 DRLGMSAIDES
-215 RISSMEALNRYSKLM
+215 RVSSIEALTRYHKLM

-252 GDIFINLVPIFV
+252 GDIFNELVPIFV
-264 VLRQYAGAES
+264 TLRQYASSEL
-274 QPRLLDYISQD
+274 RILDYISQD
-285 FYAYNIGDETNV
+285 FRAHNISDELTV
-297 KQLLRQGRAILFLDG
+297 KQLLQRGRAILFLDG

-319 DLHRVLEDLQSFSE
+319 DLHRVLEDLRSFSE
-333 QYYTNRFVI
+333 QYYNNRFVI
-342 TSRLGSQEYVFE
+342 TSRLGAQEYVFE

-367 QISQFAQRWFF
+367 QISSFAQRWFSG
-378 NNSRHRELF
+378 NSRHIEMF

-410 CLVFDEFG
+410 CLVFDEYG

-472 QGDYFFRQVDLESY
+472 QGDYFFRQVDLERY
-486 ITEYIRNLPKAHTDE
+486 ITDYIRNLPKANTDDDL
-501 EALQLDSAEII
+501 LQLDSESIV

-540 LAARELV
+540 LATREIV
-547 YNGDQDTLTLLAS
+547 YNGSQATLVLLAN
-560 KITDPRWHD
+560 KITDRRWHD
-569 ILRLAVGMMRSADEL
+569 VLRLAVGMMRSADEL
-584 LLLMKEH
+584 LQLMKAE
-591 CDRLLAKDRQLQ
+591 CDRLIADDQQLQ
-603 SLLQW
+603 NFLEW
-608 VNQKA
+608 VKQKA
-613 ESVQVTDRIQS
+613 ASAPVSDRIQS

-632 GRAIAQSS
+632 GRAIAQSAA
-640 SLNLA
+640 LNLA
-645 NVLTRSLVLD
+645 NVLARILVLD
-655 LDLCQNRNLNIDL
+655 LDLHQNQNLNLDL
-668 AFDLARALE
+668 AFDLARAVE

-698 AQEAVDPLLAD
+698 AQEMSEPLLSE
-709 ALTELIEACPEDAD
+709 ALAELTNTCPDDAD
-723 SEIKWEDWANN
+723 SDVKWQSWTDN
-734 LRQQTISHRNIG
+734 LRQQAIAYRDIG
-746 QIWNLTPHQLEHL
+746 QVWNFTANQLESL
-759 RQYCNA
+759 RQYCQA
-765 NRLLVECLESDCYVR
+765 NRLLVECLESDCYVH
-780 QPVRKAIE
+780 QSVRNAIE
-788 QSLLLPTTQLISL
+788 ASLLLPTGF

>member
-6 GIYDKESV
+6 DIYDKERGTVYLSLYD
-14 TKCHFPY
+14 K
-21 HNKLIMFPQ
+21 KLMFPQ
-30 KFLTRMAQTH
+30 KFLMRMAQTH

-51 LRFGENREDRE
+51 LRFGEEREDRE

-101 LQNFLDAETSSQT
+101 LQNSLDEETVAPS
-114 NLQNEQNLLLANQS
+114 EQNLLLVNQS
-128 ASRQGVASDIN
+128 TFNQVLTSEIN

-146 LRDRSRQIIQERCA
+146 LRHRSRQIIQERCA

-190 RLGIADLLATYHGR
+190 RLGIADLLATYHRR
-204 DRIEMGLLNED
+204 DRIEMGLLNEE
-215 RISSMEALNRYSKLM
+215 RISSMDALNRYSKLM
-230 LLGKPGAGKTTLL
+230 MLGKPGAGKTTLL
-243 KYTALKCSQ
+243 RYTALKCSQ
-252 GDIFINLVPIFV
+252 GNIFSNLVPIFV
-264 VLRQYAGAES
+264 TLRQYAGAES

-285 FYAYNIGDETNV
+285 FCAYNIGDEANV
-297 KQLLRQGRAILFLDG
+297 KQILQQGRAILFLDG

-319 DLHRVLEDLQSFSE
+319 DLYRVLEDLRSFSE
-333 QYYTNRFVI
+333 QFYTNRFVI

-367 QISQFAQRWFF
+367 QISQFAQRWFL
-378 NNSRHRELF
+378 NNSRHIDLF
-387 LRKVEDNRPIQELA
+387 LRKVEENRPIQELA

-486 ITEYIRNLPKAHTDE
+486 ITEYIRNLPRANTDE
-501 EALQLDSAEII
+501 DALQLDSAAII

-547 YNGDQDTLTLLAS
+547 YNGTQDTLTLLAS
-560 KITDPRWHD
+560 KITDQRWHD

-591 CDRLLAKDRQLQ
+591 CDRLLASDQQLQ

-640 SLNLA
+640 PHNLA
-645 NVLTRSLVLD
+645 NVLARSLVLD

-698 AQEAVDPLLAD
+698 AQETSEPLFAD
-709 ALTELIEACPEDAD
+709 ALTALIETCPEDTD

-734 LRQQTISHRNIG
+734 LRQKAINHRNIG
-746 QIWNLTPHQLEHL
+746 QTWNLTPHQLEHL

-780 QPVRKAIE
+780 QPVRQAIE
-788 QSLLLPTTQLISL
+788 QSLLLPMT

>member
-1 MHGAI
+1 
-6 GIYDKESV
+6 
-14 TKCHFPY
+14 
-21 HNKLIMFPQ
+21 MFPQ

-101 LQNFLDAETSSQT
+101 LQNFLDAEASSQASS
-114 NLQNEQNLLLANQS
+114 QNEQTSLLVTQP
-128 ASRQGVASDIN
+128 ASSQGVASNID

-146 LRDRSRQIIQERCA
+146 LRDRSRQVIQERCA

-204 DRIEMGLLNED
+204 DRIEMGLINED
-215 RISSMEALNRYSKLM
+215 RISSMEALNRYNKLM

-252 GDIFINLVPIFV
+252 GDIFSNLVPIFV
-264 VLRQYAGAES
+264 TLRQYAGAES

-285 FYAYNIGDETNV
+285 FYAYNIGDEANV
-297 KQLLRQGRAILFLDG
+297 KQLLQQGRAILFLDG

-319 DLHRVLEDLQSFSE
+319 DLHRVLEDLRNFSE
-333 QYYTNRFVI
+333 QFYPNRFVI

-354 KFTEVEVANFQPL
+354 KFTEVEIANFQSL
-367 QISQFAQRWFF
+367 QISQFAQRWFLS
-378 NNSRHRELF
+378 NSRHIELF

-436 KKWDAKRNIERHQI
+436 RKWDAKRNIERHQI

-459 EDLLAQVACTTFY
+459 EDLLAQVACTTFS

-501 EALQLDSAEII
+501 EALQLDSEAII

-547 YNGDQDTLTLLAS
+547 YNGNQDTLTLLAS
-560 KITDPRWHD
+560 KITDQRWHD
-569 ILRLAVGMMRSADEL
+569 ILRLAVGMMRSADDL

-591 CDRLLAKDRQLQ
+591 CDRLLARDQQLQ
-603 SLLQW
+603 NLLQW

-613 ESVQVTDRIQS
+613 ESAQVCDRIQS

-632 GRAIAQSS
+632 GRAIAQSAP
-640 SLNLA
+640 LNLA
-645 NVLTRSLVLD
+645 NVLARSLVLD

-698 AQEAVDPLLAD
+698 AQEADDPQLAD

-723 SEIKWEDWANN
+723 SEIKWEDWAKN
-734 LRQQTISHRNIG
+734 LRQQTINHRNIG
-746 QIWNLTPHQLEHL
+746 QMWNLTPHQLEHL

-780 QPVRKAIE
+780 QPVRQAIE
-788 QSLLLPTTQLISL
+788 QSLLLPVT

>member
-1 MHGAI
+1 
-6 GIYDKESV
+6 
-14 TKCHFPY
+14 
-21 HNKLIMFPQ
+21 
-30 KFLTRMAQTH
+30 
-40 QLSADQESVFL
+40 
-51 LRFGENREDRE
+51 LRFGEDREDRE

-101 LQNFLDAETSSQT
+101 LQNFLDAETSSQ
-114 NLQNEQNLLLANQS
+114 NEQNLFLATQS
-128 ASRQGVASDIN
+128 ISSQGVASDIN

-146 LRDRSRQIIQERCA
+146 LRHRSRQLIQERCA

-190 RLGIADLLATYHGR
+190 RLGIADFLATYHGR
-204 DRIEMGLLNED
+204 DRIEMGLINED

-252 GDIFINLVPIFV
+252 GDIFSDLVPIFV
-264 VLRQYAGAES
+264 TLRQYAGAES
-274 QPRLLDYISQD
+274 QPLLLDYISQD
-285 FYAYNIGDETNV
+285 LCAYNISNEANV
-297 KQLLRQGRAILFLDG
+297 KQLLQQGRAILFLDG

-319 DLHRVLEDLQSFSE
+319 DLHRVLEDLRSFSE
-333 QYYTNRFVI
+333 QFYTNRFVI
-342 TSRLGSQEYVFE
+342 TSRLGSQEYIFE

-367 QISQFAQRWFF
+367 QISQFAQRWFL
-378 NNSRHRELF
+378 NNSRHIEIF

-486 ITEYIRNLPKAHTDE
+486 ITEYIRNLPKANTDE
-501 EALQLDSAEII
+501 DALQLDSAAII
-512 KAIESQH
+512 RAIESQH

-540 LAARELV
+540 LAAREFV
-547 YNGDQDTLTLLAS
+547 YNGSQDTLTLLAT
-560 KITDPRWHD
+560 KITDQRWHD

-584 LLLMKEH
+584 LILMKEY
-591 CDRLLAKDRQLQ
+591 CDRLLASDPQLQ

-640 SLNLA
+640 PHNLA
-645 NVLTRSLVLD
+645 NVLARSLVLD
-655 LDLCQNRNLNIDL
+655 LDLCQNRNLNVDL

-698 AQEAVDPLLAD
+698 AQEAVDSQLAD

-734 LRQQTISHRNIG
+734 LRQQTINNRNIG

-780 QPVRKAIE
+780 QPVRQAIE
-788 QSLLLPTTQLISL
+788 QSLLLPITHSALLSNPNQEKF

>member
-1 MHGAI
+1 
-6 GIYDKESV
+6 
-14 TKCHFPY
+14 
-21 HNKLIMFPQ
+21 MFPQ
-30 KFLTRMAQTH
+30 KFLMRMAQTH

-51 LRFGENREDRE
+51 LRFGEDREDRE

-101 LQNFLDAETSSQT
+101 LQNFLDADTSSQPSS
-114 NLQNEQNLLLANQS
+114 QNEQNLFLAAQS
-128 ASRQGVASDIN
+128 ISSQGIASDIN

-146 LRDRSRQIIQERCA
+146 LRHRSRQLIQERCA

-204 DRIEMGLLNED
+204 DRIEMGLINED

-243 KYTALKCSQ
+243 KYKALKCSQ
-252 GDIFINLVPIFV
+252 GDIFSDLVPIFV
-264 VLRQYAGAES
+264 TLRQYAGAES
-274 QPRLLDYISQD
+274 QPLLLDYISQD
-285 FYAYNIGDETNV
+285 LCAYNIGNEANV
-297 KQLLRQGRAILFLDG
+297 KQLLQQGRAILFLDG

-319 DLHRVLEDLQSFSE
+319 DLHRVLEDLRSFSE
-333 QYYTNRFVI
+333 QFYTNRFVI
-342 TSRLGSQEYVFE
+342 TSRLGSQEYIFE

-367 QISQFAQRWFF
+367 QISQFAQRWFL
-378 NNSRHRELF
+378 NNSRHIELF

-486 ITEYIRNLPKAHTDE
+486 ITEYIRNLPKANTDE
-501 EALQLDSAEII
+501 EALQLDSEAII
-512 KAIESQH
+512 RAIESQH

-547 YNGDQDTLTLLAS
+547 YNGNQDTLILLAS

-584 LLLMKEH
+584 LILMKEY
-591 CDRLLAKDRQLQ
+591 CDRLLASDPQLQ

-640 SLNLA
+640 PHNLA
-645 NVLTRSLVLD
+645 NVLARSLVLD
-655 LDLCQNRNLNIDL
+655 LDLCQNRNLNVDL

-698 AQEAVDPLLAD
+698 AQEAVDSQLAD

-734 LRQQTISHRNIG
+734 LRQQTINNRNIG

-780 QPVRKAIE
+780 QPVRQAIE
-788 QSLLLPTTQLISL
+788 QSLLLPITHNTIKPAKSVL